1 MEGLPCSPFVYTSDM
16 NIRTVIFLLAMWVL
30 GLSAC
35 ATDSEPVLND
45 GIADT
50 APVGTNLKNRNG
62 YRRGGSSSSV
72 KVLSREQIEE
82 EGATADDILRPD

>member
-1 MEGLPCSPFVYTSDM
+1 M
-16 NIRTVIFLLAMWVL
+16 NTRTAIFLSAMWVL

-50 APVGTNLKNRNG
+50 APVGTNLKNKNG

-82 EGATADDILRPD
+82 DGATADDILRPD

>member
-1 MEGLPCSPFVYTSDM
+1 M
-16 NIRTVIFLLAMWVL
+16 NTRTAIFLFAMWVL

-50 APVGTNLKNRNG
+50 APVGTNLKNKNG
-62 YRRGGSSSSV
+62 YRLGGSSSSL
-72 KVLSREQIEE
+72 KVLSREQIEGD
-82 EGATADDILRPD
+82 GATADDILRPD

>member
-1 MEGLPCSPFVYTSDM
+1 M
-16 NIRTVIFLLAMWVL
+16 NVRRVIYLLTAWVL
-30 GLSAC
+30 SLSAC

-82 EGATADDILRPD
+82 DGATADDILRPD